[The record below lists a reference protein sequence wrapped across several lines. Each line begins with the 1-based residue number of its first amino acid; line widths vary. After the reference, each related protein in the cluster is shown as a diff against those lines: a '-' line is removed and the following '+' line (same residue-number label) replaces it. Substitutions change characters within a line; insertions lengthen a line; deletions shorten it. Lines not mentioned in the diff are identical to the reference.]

1 MRLKALLR
9 SAGLDDPIGG
19 SGSEVDRVVH
29 DSRVVAS
36 GDLFCCVPG
45 STYDGHE
52 FAEGAVRAGAIA
64 VIAERTL
71 DLPVP
76 VVIADS
82 VRRVMLSLI
91 HI

>member
-1 MRLKALLR
+1 MKALLH
-9 SAGLDDPIGG
+9 SAGFDDPIGG
-19 SGSEVDRVVH
+19 SGPEVGRVVH

-45 STYDGHE
+45 TTYDGHE
-52 FAEGAVRAGAIA
+52 FAERAVRAGAVA

-71 DLPVP
+71 DL
-76 VVIADS
+76 
-82 VRRVMLSLI
+82 SLI